1 MEEQSSSK
9 DPKKPQNQRPSV
21 FNDSHAISH
30 SYNLRGER
38 GARKKSKN
46 RRE

>member
-9 DPKKPQNQRPSV
+9 DSKKPQNRRPRV

-30 SYNLRGER
+30 SYSPRGER
-38 GARKKSKN
+38 IVRKKSKN
-46 RRE
+46 RKE